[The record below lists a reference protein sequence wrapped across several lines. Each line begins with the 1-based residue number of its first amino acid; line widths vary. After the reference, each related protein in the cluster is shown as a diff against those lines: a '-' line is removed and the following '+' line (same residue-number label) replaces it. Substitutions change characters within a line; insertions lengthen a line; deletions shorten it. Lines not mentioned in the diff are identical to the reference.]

1 VVAQGKQP
9 VDAKPAEP
17 IFFFSVDST
26 IEDFKILPDGRIDY
40 HKRANIQIVKK
51 GSVLAKNAEPQK
63 GEDGVDVLGAALK
76 PKEAEAVRLLP
87 GENVSESKDGMELIA
102 ESDGQASV
110 NGSVVSVFENYLV
123 NGDVDFSVGNID
135 FNGNVTVK
143 GMVLSGFEVKATGD
157 IIVLK
162 GVESAYV
169 KAGRDVK
176 VYGGIIGG
184 GANHLVCC
192 GRNLNANHLQNAR
205 IEAQGDVCIANSCV
219 QSSVFCNGKV
229 VLPNRKGA
237 IIGGSVNA
245 FGGVEARTLGTEFGT
260 KTEIIV
266 GKDFLAQKT
275 IDEFNKAIN
284 FQYVNMQKIDK
295 VLLPLL
301 ELVKKGMP
309 LSGEKK
315 VKLKMITDKRLQIK
329 KSIAIMEKKRD
340 EIEKQIPANA
350 EVTVKVSGKVY
361 SDTTVRIKDYVKQI
375 RDPIEHIT
383 IYYDKKKNEIAL
395 GPF

>member
-1 VVAQGKQP
+1 
-9 VDAKPAEP
+9 
-17 IFFFSVDST
+17 
-26 IEDFKILPDGRIDY
+26 
-40 HKRANIQIVKK
+40 
-51 GSVLAKNAEPQK
+51 
-63 GEDGVDVLGAALK
+63 
-76 PKEAEAVRLLP
+76 
-87 GENVSESKDGMELIA
+87 
-102 ESDGQASV
+102 
-110 NGSVVSVFENYLV
+110 
-123 NGDVDFSVGNID
+123 
-135 FNGNVTVK
+135 
-143 GMVLSGFEVKATGD
+143 
-157 IIVLK
+157 
-162 GVESAYV
+162 
-169 KAGRDVK
+169 
-176 VYGGIIGG
+176 
-184 GANHLVCC
+184 
-192 GRNLNANHLQNAR
+192 LQNAR